1 MFDSIDSIKQAGF
14 TGFHAVG
21 ELMTSNCENI
31 PRQKGVYLVLNP
43 TFKKS
48 FLPKSD
54 GGFFKRTD
62 PRDPKV
68 SISELEHNWVH
79 DALVVYIGQSGGG
92 KSKSDLR
99 KRLRTYMKFGQGE
112 FATHWGGRYIW
123 QLEHNRELVVCY
135 KTLSDAD
142 PKETE
147 SDLIS
152 SFKRKHNGKRPFAN
166 LQG

>member
-1 MFDSIDSIKQAGF
+1 MFDGIGDVEQ
-14 TGFHAVG
+14 TGFKGFHVIG
-21 ELMTSNCENI
+21 DLMADNCETI

-43 TFKKS
+43 TLRKS
-48 FLPKSD
+48 FLSKSD
-54 GGFFKRTD
+54 GGFFKRTA
-62 PRDPKV
+62 PRDPTV
-68 SISELEHNWVH
+68 PITELEQNWVH
-79 DALVVYIGQSGGG
+79 GALVVYIGQAGGG
-92 KSKSDLR
+92 KSKSNLR
-99 KRLRTYMKFGQGE
+99 KRLRAYVKFGMGE

-142 PKETE
+142 PKKTE

-152 SFKRKHNGKRPFAN
+152 NFKRKYNGKRPFAN